1 MKKWILT
8 EELGGNLLYCHD
20 QTGSPEMMVKAKGFE
35 IGISTLYYWIH
46 YRKLGVTKQDLLYT
60 RKGKVAKKQAIPNF
74 KPAG

>member
-1 MKKWILT
+1 MKKSILT

-46 YRKLGVTKQDLLYT
+46 YRKLGVTKQDLLYP
-60 RKGKVAKKQAIPNF
+60 KKE
-74 KPAG
+74 K